1 MVIGEDALERRQRR
15 LIHVPVE
22 VTAARRPTQSLY
34 RKSFMNSSTAL
45 EPVDSFDYVIFGAT
59 GDLTMRKLLP
69 ALYRRFAEGQV
80 PADSRIVGTARS
92 PLDDES
98 YRERARQALREHVRA
113 DELIDAT
120 VNRFLRMVHYVSLNG
135 AESTGNWEGLK
146 SLLESNAAADRVR
159 VFYLATA
166 PDLYGDIARNVAEQG
181 LRSESSRIVLE
192 KPIGTDLETAR
203 KVNEGVGRYFPEG
216 SIFRID
222 HYLGKEAVQNII
234 ALRFANPMLERM
246 WDRDSIEYV
255 QITAAETVGLEGRG
269 GYYDGSGALRDMIQN
284 HLLQVLTV
292 VAMERPGS
300 LDADALRD
308 EKVRVLKSLKPL
320 DRDNLRANVARGQ
333 YVQGTAGGK
342 PVPAYREELPGE
354 TPSNTETFV
363 ALKAEIDNARWRG
376 VPFYLRSGK
385 RMPEKLTEVVVQ
397 FRAGEPGL
405 FGEARPGSRLVIRV
419 QPNESVTLPLFVKH
433 PGNSFG
439 LDEVDALS
447 RLGEPGR
454 IRYRDSYEGLM
465 LDAVK
470 GSPALFVRKDETE
483 AAWQWVT
490 PILEGWRED
499 ENGPDT
505 YEAGTWGPDSAREL
519 LRQAGHQWVEDIAA

>member
-1 MVIGEDALERRQRR
+1 MQ
-15 LIHVPVE
+15 
-22 VTAARRPTQSLY
+22 T
-34 RKSFMNSSTAL
+34 STPL

-80 PADSRIVGTARS
+80 PDDSRIVGTARS
-92 PLDDES
+92 PLDDTT
-98 YRERARQALREHVRA
+98 YRERARKALKEFIR
-113 DELIDAT
+113 DEEYDDEK
-120 VNRFLRMVHYVSLNG
+120 VNRFLGLVHYVSLNG
-135 AESTGNWEGLK
+135 AESGGNWDGLK
-146 SLLESNAAADRVR
+146 SLLEAGAGKDRVR

-166 PDLYGDIARNVAEQG
+166 PDLYGDIARNVDEKG
-181 LRSESSRIVLE
+181 LRTETSRIVLE
-192 KPIGTDLETAR
+192 KPIGTDLDTAR
-203 KVNEGVGRYFPEG
+203 KVNEGVGRHFPEN

-246 WDRDSIEYV
+246 WDRESIEYV

-269 GYYDGSGALRDMIQN
+269 GYYDNSGALRDMIQN

-292 VAMERPGS
+292 VAMERPSS

-320 DRDNLRANVARGQ
+320 DRNNLRANVARGQ
-333 YVQGTAGGK
+333 YVQGTNGGK
-342 PVPAYREELPGE
+342 PVPAYREELPGD
-354 TPSNTETFV
+354 TASKTETFV
-363 ALKAEIDNARWRG
+363 ALKAEIDTPRWQG

-385 RMPEKLTEVVVQ
+385 RMPEKLTEVVIQ

-419 QPNESVTLPLFVKH
+419 QPDESVSLPLFVKL
-433 PGNSFG
+433 PGNRFG
-439 LDEVDALS
+439 LDEVDAFSTLNAP
-447 RLGEPGR
+447 ER
-454 IRYRDSYEGLM
+454 IVYRDSYEGLM

-483 AAWQWVT
+483 AAWRWVT
-490 PILEGWRED
+490 PILEGWSED
-499 ENGPDT
+499 QAGPDA

>member
-1 MVIGEDALERRQRR
+1 
-15 LIHVPVE
+15 
-22 VTAARRPTQSLY
+22 
-34 RKSFMNSSTAL
+34 MNGIPFWNSRAMSTSTAL

-80 PADSRIVGTARS
+80 PSDSRIVGTARS
-92 PLDDES
+92 PLDDTS
-98 YRERARQALREHVRA
+98 YRERAQKALKEFIRA
-113 DELIDAT
+113 EEYSDDT
-120 VNRFLRMVHYVSLNG
+120 VNRFLELVHYVSLNG
-135 AESTGNWEGLK
+135 AESSGNWDGLK
-146 SLLESNAAADRVR
+146 SLLDDGATNDRIR
-159 VFYLATA
+159 VFYLATS
-166 PDLYGDIARNVAEQG
+166 PDLYGDIAKNVDEKG
-181 LRSESSRIVLE
+181 LRTETSRIVLE
-192 KPIGTDLETAR
+192 KPIGTDLDTAR
-203 KVNEGVGRYFPEG
+203 KVNEGVGRHFPEN

-246 WDRDSIEYV
+246 WDHESIEYV

-292 VAMERPGS
+292 VAMERPSS

-320 DRDNLRANVARGQ
+320 DRNNLSAHVARGQ
-333 YVQGTAGGK
+333 YVQGTNAGK

-363 ALKAEIDNARWRG
+363 ALKAEIDTPRWHG

-385 RMPEKLTEVVVQ
+385 RMPEKLTEVVIQ
-397 FRAGEPGL
+397 FRAAEPGL

-419 QPNESVTLPLFVKH
+419 QPNESVTLPLFVKQ
-433 PGNSFG
+433 PGNRFA
-439 LDEVDALS
+439 LDEVDAFSKLNEPS
-447 RLGEPGR
+447 R
-454 IRYRDSYEGLM
+454 IVYRDSYEGLM

-490 PILEGWRED
+490 PILEAWHD
-499 ENGPDT
+499 DQTGPDA
-505 YEAGTWGPDSAREL
+505 YEAGTWGPDSARAL
-519 LRQAGHQWVEDIAA
+519 LRQAGHVWVEDIAA

>member
-1 MVIGEDALERRQRR
+1 
-15 LIHVPVE
+15 
-22 VTAARRPTQSLY
+22 
-34 RKSFMNSSTAL
+34 MNAISHSL

-80 PADSRIVGTARS
+80 PDDSRIVGTARS
-92 PLDDES
+92 PLDDAS
-98 YRERARQALREHVRA
+98 YRERARKALGEHVRA
-113 DELIDAT
+113 DELDDAT
-120 VNRFLRMVHYVSLNG
+120 VDRFLGLVHYVSLNG
-135 AESTGNWEGLK
+135 AESTGNWDALK
-146 SLLESNAAADRVR
+146 SLLASGTPAADRVR

-166 PDLYGDIARNVAEQG
+166 PDLYGDIARNVDEKG
-181 LRSESSRIVLE
+181 LRTDTSRIVLE
-192 KPIGTDLETAR
+192 KPIGTDLDTAR
-203 KVNEGVGRYFPEG
+203 KVNEGVGRHFPEN

-246 WDRDSIEYV
+246 WDRESIEYV

-292 VAMERPGS
+292 VAMERPAS

-320 DRDNLRANVARGQ
+320 DRANLRANVSRGQ
-333 YVQGTAGGK
+333 YVQGTTGGK

-363 ALKAEIDNARWRG
+363 ALKAEIDTPRWQG

-385 RMPEKLTEVVVQ
+385 RMPEKLTEVVIQ

-439 LDEVDALS
+439 LEEVDALS
-447 RLGEPGR
+447 RLGEPR
-454 IRYRDSYEGLM
+454 RVVFRDSYEGLM

-499 ENGPDT
+499 TAGPDT
-505 YEAGTWGPDSAREL
+505 YEAGTWGPESAREL
-519 LRQAGHQWVEDIAA
+519 LRQAGHSWVEDIAA

>member
-1 MVIGEDALERRQRR
+1 MPA
-15 LIHVPVE
+15 
-22 VTAARRPTQSLY
+22 
-34 RKSFMNSSTAL
+34 SSQL
-45 EPVDSFDYVIFGAT
+45 EPVASFDYVIFGAT

-80 PADSRIVGTARS
+80 PADARIIGTARS
-92 PLDDES
+92 PLDDAA
-98 YRERARQALREHVRA
+98 YRERARKALTDFVRG
-113 DELIDAT
+113 DEFVDAT
-120 VNRFLRMVHYVSLNG
+120 VERFLGLIHYVSLNG
-135 AESTGNWEGLK
+135 AESGGNWAGL
-146 SLLESNAAADRVR
+146 ADKLGGAGPSERVR

-166 PDLYGDIARNVAEQG
+166 PDLYGDIAKNIDDKG
-181 LRSESSRIVLE
+181 LRTEQSRIVLE
-192 KPIGTDLETAR
+192 KPIGTDLDTAR
-203 KVNEGVGRYFPEG
+203 KVNEGVGRHFPEN
-216 SIFRID
+216 SIYRID
-222 HYLGKEAVQNII
+222 HYLGKEAIQNII

-246 WDRDSIEYV
+246 WDRESIEYV

-292 VAMERPGS
+292 VAMERPAS

-308 EKVRVLKSLKPL
+308 EKVRVLRSLKPL
-320 DRDNLRANVARGQ
+320 DRHNLAANVARGQ
-333 YVQGTAGGK
+333 YVGGVAGGQS
-342 PVPAYREELPGE
+342 VPGYRDELPDA

-363 ALKAEIDNARWRG
+363 ALKAEIDAPRWQG

-385 RMPEKLTEVVVQ
+385 RMPEKLTEIVIQ

-419 QPNESVTLPLFVKH
+419 QPNESVVLPLFVKQ
-433 PGNSFG
+433 PGSALG

-447 RLGEPGR
+447 NLGEPGR
-454 IRYRDSYEGLM
+454 MRFRDSYEGLM

-483 AAWQWVT
+483 AAWEWVT
-490 PILEGWRED
+490 PILQGWSD
-499 ENGPDT
+499 AAKGPDA

-519 LRQAGHQWVEDIAA
+519 LAQAGHAWVEDIAA

>member
-1 MVIGEDALERRQRR
+1 
-15 LIHVPVE
+15 
-22 VTAARRPTQSLY
+22 
-34 RKSFMNSSTAL
+34 MNASSQL
-45 EPVDSFDYVIFGAT
+45 EPVPSFDYVIFGAT

-80 PADSRIVGTARS
+80 PADARIIGTARS
-92 PLDDES
+92 PLDDDA
-98 YRERARQALREHVRA
+98 YRERALKALREFIRG
-113 DELIDAT
+113 DELVDAT
-120 VNRFLRMVHYVSLNG
+120 VQRFLRLVHYVSLNG
-135 AESTGNWEGLK
+135 AEANGNWAGLAEK
-146 SLLESNAAADRVR
+146 LGGEADRVR

-166 PDLYGDIARNVAEQG
+166 PDLYGAIASNIDEKG
-181 LRSESSRIVLE
+181 LRTAQSRIVLE

-203 KVNEGVGRYFPEG
+203 KVNEGVGRHFPEN
-216 SIFRID
+216 SIYRID

-246 WDRDSIEYV
+246 WDRESIEYV

-292 VAMERPGS
+292 VAMERPSS

-308 EKVRVLKSLKPL
+308 EKVRVLTSLKPL
-320 DRDNLRANVARGQ
+320 DPNNLGANVARGQ
-333 YVQGTAGGK
+333 YIRGTAGGQ
-342 PVPAYREELPGE
+342 PVPAYREELPE
-354 TPSNTETFV
+354 ANPSNTETFV
-363 ALKAEIDNARWRG
+363 ALKAEIETPRWKG

-385 RMPEKLTEVVVQ
+385 RMPEKLTEVVIQ

-419 QPNESVTLPLFVKH
+419 QPNESVVLPLFVKQ
-433 PGNSFG
+433 PGNTFG

-447 RLGEPGR
+447 KLGEPGR
-454 IRYRDSYEGLM
+454 VRFRDSYEGLM

-483 AAWQWVT
+483 AAWRWVT
-490 PILEGWRED
+490 PILDGWRD
-499 ENGPDT
+499 AATGPDA
-505 YEAGTWGPDSAREL
+505 YEAGTWGPDSARAL
-519 LRQAGHQWVEDIAA
+519 LAQAGHQWVEDLAA

>member
-1 MVIGEDALERRQRR
+1 MT
-15 LIHVPVE
+15 P
-22 VTAARRPTQSLY
+22 
-34 RKSFMNSSTAL
+34 SSQL
-45 EPVDSFDYVIFGAT
+45 EPVPSFDYVIFGAT

-80 PADSRIVGTARS
+80 PTDARIIGTARS
-92 PLDDES
+92 PLDDEA
-98 YRERARQALREHVRA
+98 YRERALKALREFIRGEEFV
-113 DELIDAT
+113 EAT
-120 VNRFLRMVHYVSLNG
+120 VQRFLRLVHYVSLNG
-135 AESTGNWEGLK
+135 AEAGGNWAGLSEK
-146 SLLESNAAADRVR
+146 LANDDADRAR

-166 PDLYGDIARNVAEQG
+166 PDLYGDIAKNIDEKG
-181 LRSESSRIVLE
+181 LRTAQSRIVLE

-203 KVNEGVGRYFPEG
+203 KVNEGVGRHFPEN
-216 SIFRID
+216 SIYRID

-246 WDRDSIEYV
+246 WDGESIEYV

-292 VAMERPGS
+292 VAMERPSS

-308 EKVRVLKSLKPL
+308 EKVRVLTSLKPL
-320 DRDNLRANVARGQ
+320 DPNNLAANVARGQ
-333 YVQGTAGGK
+333 YVRGTTGGQ
-342 PVPAYREELPGE
+342 PVPAYREELPDAN
-354 TPSNTETFV
+354 PSNTETFV
-363 ALKAEIDNARWRG
+363 ALKAEIDTPRWQG

-385 RMPEKLTEVVVQ
+385 RMPEKLTEVVIQ
-397 FRAGEPGL
+397 FRGGEPGL

-419 QPNESVTLPLFVKH
+419 QPNESVILPLFVKQ

-447 RLGEPGR
+447 KLGEPGR
-454 IRYRDSYEGLM
+454 VVFRDSYEGLM

-490 PILEGWRED
+490 PILESWRAAAA
-499 ENGPDT
+499 GPDA
-505 YEAGTWGPDSAREL
+505 YEAGTWGPESARAL
-519 LRQAGHQWVEDIAA
+519 LAQAGHQWVEEQAA

>member
-1 MVIGEDALERRQRR
+1 M
-15 LIHVPVE
+15 
-22 VTAARRPTQSLY
+22 TT
-34 RKSFMNSSTAL
+34 SSQL
-45 EPVDSFDYVIFGAT
+45 EPVPSFDYVIFGAT

-80 PADSRIVGTARS
+80 PDDARIIGTARS
-92 PLDDES
+92 PLDDAT
-98 YRERARQALREHVRA
+98 YRERALKALREFIRG
-113 DELIDAT
+113 DELVDAT
-120 VNRFLRMVHYVSLNG
+120 VDRFLGLVHYVSLNG
-135 AESTGNWEGLK
+135 ADASSNWAGLSAKLAHEGG
-146 SLLESNAAADRVR
+146 ERVR

-166 PDLYGDIARNVAEQG
+166 PDLYGDIARNIDENG
-181 LRSESSRIVLE
+181 LRTAQSRIVLE

-203 KVNEGVGRYFPEG
+203 KVNEGVGRHFPEN
-216 SIFRID
+216 SIYRID

-292 VAMERPGS
+292 VAMERPSS

-320 DRDNLRANVARGQ
+320 DRNNLAANVARGQ
-333 YVQGTAGGK
+333 YVRGTTGGQE
-342 PVPAYREELPGE
+342 VPAYREELPE
-354 TPSNTETFV
+354 ANPSNTETFV
-363 ALKAEIDNARWRG
+363 ALKAEIETPRWKG

-385 RMPEKLTEVVVQ
+385 RMPEKLTEVVIQ

-419 QPNESVTLPLFVKH
+419 QPNESVILPLFVKQ
-433 PGNSFG
+433 PGSTFG

-447 RLGEPGR
+447 KLGEPAR
-454 IRYRDSYEGLM
+454 VRFRDSYEGLM

-490 PILEGWRED
+490 PILQGWSD
-499 ENGPDT
+499 AVAGPDA

-519 LRQAGHQWVEDIAA
+519 LAQAGHQWVEDLAA

>member
-1 MVIGEDALERRQRR
+1 
-15 LIHVPVE
+15 
-22 VTAARRPTQSLY
+22 
-34 RKSFMNSSTAL
+34 MNASAIPL

-80 PADSRIVGTARS
+80 PADARIVGTARS
-92 PLDDES
+92 PLDDEA
-98 YRERARQALREHVRA
+98 YRERARVALRQHLRP
-113 DELIDAT
+113 DEIIDAT
-120 VNRFLRMVHYVSLNG
+120 LNRFLRLVHYVSLNG
-135 AESTGNWEGLK
+135 ADSAGNWDGLK
-146 SLLESNAAADRVR
+146 ALLASNASDERIR
-159 VFYLATA
+159 VFYLATS
-166 PDLYGDIARNVAEQG
+166 PDLYGDIARNVAEKG
-181 LRSESSRIVLE
+181 LRSDRSRIVLE

-203 KVNEGVGRYFPEG
+203 KVNDGVGKHFPEN
-216 SIFRID
+216 SIYRID

-246 WDRDSIEYV
+246 WDRESIEYV

-292 VAMERPGS
+292 VAMERPSS

-320 DRDNLRANVARGQ
+320 DPRNLGENVARGQ
-333 YVQGTAGGK
+333 YVQGNTGGK

-354 TPSNTETFV
+354 APSNTETFV

-433 PGNSFG
+433 PGNGFG

-447 RLGEPGR
+447 PLGQPER

-483 AAWQWVT
+483 AAWEWVT
-490 PILEGWRED
+490 PILEGWRNAAD
-499 ENGPDT
+499 GPDA
-505 YEAGTWGPDSAREL
+505 YEAGTWGPESAREL
-519 LRQAGHQWVEDIAA
+519 LRRSGHRWVEDVAAWA

>member
-1 MVIGEDALERRQRR
+1 ML
-15 LIHVPVE
+15 PMNK
-22 VTAARRPTQSLY
+22 PTHP
-34 RKSFMNSSTAL
+34 L
-45 EPVDSFDYVIFGAT
+45 EPVESFDYVIFGAT

-80 PADSRIVGTARS
+80 PGDSRIVGTARS
-92 PLDDES
+92 PLDDDA
-98 YRERARQALREHVRA
+98 YRERVRAALREYLGAGEIV
-113 DELIDAT
+113 DTTL
-120 VNRFLRMVHYVSLNG
+120 NRFLGMVHYVSLNG
-135 AESTGNWEGLK
+135 AESSGNWPALA
-146 SLLESNAAADRVR
+146 SLLDSGAGTTKVR

-166 PDLYGDIARNVAEQG
+166 PDLYGDIARNVAEKG
-181 LRSESSRIVLE
+181 LRSETSRIVLE

-203 KVNEGVGRYFPEG
+203 RVNDGVGRYFPEG
-216 SIFRID
+216 SIYRID

-246 WDRDSIEYV
+246 WDSESIEYV

-292 VAMERPGS
+292 VAMERPSS

-308 EKVRVLKSLKPL
+308 EKVRVLKALKPL
-320 DRDNLRANVARGQ
+320 DPRNLHANVARGQ
-333 YVQGTAGGK
+333 YVQGKAGGK

-354 TPSNTETFV
+354 AQSRTETFV
-363 ALKAEIDNARWRG
+363 ALKAEIDNPRWRG

-385 RMPEKLTEVVVQ
+385 RMPEKVTEVVVQ
-397 FRAGEPGL
+397 FRPGEPGL

-419 QPNESVTLPLFVKH
+419 QPDESVTLPLFVKH
-433 PGNSFG
+433 PGRGFG
-439 LDEVDALS
+439 LEEVDALS
-447 RLGEPGR
+447 RLSGPER
-454 IRYRDSYEGLM
+454 ARYRDSYEGLL

-490 PILEGWRED
+490 PILESWRESD
-499 ENGPDT
+499 EAPEA

-519 LRQAGHQWVEDIAA
+519 LRRSGHHWVEDAAA

>member
-1 MVIGEDALERRQRR
+1 M
-15 LIHVPVE
+15 
-22 VTAARRPTQSLY
+22 T
-34 RKSFMNSSTAL
+34 SSSQL
-45 EPVDSFDYVIFGAT
+45 EPVPSFDYVIFGAT

-80 PADSRIVGTARS
+80 PADARIIGTARS
-92 PLDDES
+92 PLDDEA
-98 YRERARQALREHVRA
+98 YRERALKALREFVRG
-113 DELIDAT
+113 DELVDAT
-120 VNRFLRMVHYVSLNG
+120 VSRFLRLVHYVSLNG
-135 AESTGNWEGLK
+135 ADANGNWAGLAEK
-146 SLLESNAAADRVR
+146 LANQAADRAR

-166 PDLYGDIARNVAEQG
+166 PDLYGDIAKNIDDKG
-181 LRSESSRIVLE
+181 LRTTESRIVLE

-203 KVNEGVGRYFPEG
+203 KVNEGVGRHFPEN
-216 SIFRID
+216 SIYRID

-246 WDRDSIEYV
+246 WDRESIEYV

-292 VAMERPGS
+292 VAMERPSS

-308 EKVRVLKSLKPL
+308 EKVRVLTSLKPL
-320 DRDNLRANVARGQ
+320 DRNNLAANVARGQ
-333 YVQGTAGGK
+333 YVRGTAGGQ
-342 PVPAYREELPGE
+342 PVPAYREELPE
-354 TPSNTETFV
+354 SNPSNTETFV
-363 ALKAEIDNARWRG
+363 ALKAEIENARWKG

-385 RMPEKLTEVVVQ
+385 RMPEKVTEVIIQ

-419 QPNESVTLPLFVKH
+419 QPNESVILPLFVKQ
-433 PGNSFG
+433 PGSRFG

-447 RLGEPGR
+447 KLGGPGR
-454 IRYRDSYEGLM
+454 VRFRDSYEGLM

-490 PILEGWRED
+490 PILQGWSEASA
-499 ENGPDT
+499 GPDA
-505 YEAGTWGPDSAREL
+505 YEAGTWGPESARAL
-519 LRQAGHQWVEDIAA
+519 LAQAGHQWVEDLAA

>member
-1 MVIGEDALERRQRR
+1 
-15 LIHVPVE
+15 
-22 VTAARRPTQSLY
+22 
-34 RKSFMNSSTAL
+34 MNASTAL
-45 EPVDSFDYVIFGAT
+45 EPVETFDYVIFGAT

-80 PADSRIVGTARS
+80 PDDSKIIGTARS
-92 PLDDES
+92 PLDDAS
-98 YRERARQALREHVRA
+98 YRDRARKALGEHIKA
-113 DELIDAT
+113 DELDEGK
-120 VNRFLRMVHYVSLNG
+120 VNQFLELVHYVSLNG
-135 AESTGNWEGLK
+135 AESGGNWDGLK
-146 SLLESNAAADRVR
+146 SLLEDGAGKDRVR

-166 PDLYGDIARNVAEQG
+166 PDLYGDIARNVDEKG
-181 LRSESSRIVLE
+181 LRTDASRIVLE

-203 KVNEGVGRYFPEG
+203 KVNEGVGKHFPEK

-246 WDRDSIEYV
+246 WDSESIEYV

-292 VAMERPGS
+292 VAMERPSS
-300 LDADALRD
+300 LEADALRD

-320 DRDNLRANVARGQ
+320 DRNNLRANVSRGQ
-333 YVQGTAGGK
+333 YVQGTTGGK
-342 PVPAYREELPGE
+342 TVPAYREELPGD
-354 TPSNTETFV
+354 TDSQTETFV
-363 ALKAEIDNARWRG
+363 ALKAEVDTPRWRG

-385 RMPEKLTEVVVQ
+385 RMPEKVTEVVVQ

-419 QPNESVTLPLFVKH
+419 QPDESVSLPLFVKL
-433 PGNSFG
+433 PGNGFG

-447 RLGEPGR
+447 KLGDPAR
-454 IRYRDSYEGLM
+454 QRYHDSYEGLM

-490 PILEGWRED
+490 PILEGWSDASE
-499 ENGPDT
+499 GPDS
-505 YEAGTWGPDSAREL
+505 YKAGTWGPDSAREL
-519 LRQAGHQWVEDIAA
+519 LSQSGHAWVEDIAA

>member
-1 MVIGEDALERRQRR
+1 MS
-15 LIHVPVE
+15 
-22 VTAARRPTQSLY
+22 TQTS
-34 RKSFMNSSTAL
+34 L
-45 EPVDSFDYVIFGAT
+45 EPVDTFDYVIFGAT

-80 PADSRIVGTARS
+80 PAESRIVGTARS
-92 PLDDES
+92 PLDDAG
-98 YRERARQALREHVRA
+98 YRERAAKALAEFIGE
-113 DELIDAT
+113 DERDDAK
-120 VNRFLRMVHYVSLNG
+120 VSAFLEMVHYVSLNG
-135 AESTGNWEGLK
+135 AESDGNWAGLRDV
-146 SLLESNAAADRVR
+146 LAGGEERVR

-166 PDLYGDIARNVAEQG
+166 PSLYGAIAAN
-181 LRSESSRIVLE
+181 LSEKGFRTEASRIVLE

-203 KVNEGVGRYFPEG
+203 KVNEDVGRHFPEN

-246 WDRDSIEYV
+246 WDRESIEYV

-292 VAMERPGS
+292 VAMERPSS

-308 EKVRVLKSLKPL
+308 EKVRVLTSLKPL
-320 DRDNLRANVARGQ
+320 DRDNLGANVARGQ
-333 YVQGTAGGK
+333 YVGGTSGGK
-342 PVPAYREELPGE
+342 SVPSYRDELPDG
-354 TPSNTETFV
+354 TVSKTETFV
-363 ALKAEIDNARWRG
+363 ALKAEIDTPRWKG

-385 RMPEKLTEVVVQ
+385 RMPRKLTEIVVQ

-419 QPNESVTLPLFVKH
+419 QPNESVTLPLFVKF
-433 PGNSFG
+433 PGTGFG
-439 LDEVDALS
+439 LEEVDALS
-447 RLGEPGR
+447 KLGDPAR
-454 IRYRDSYEGLM
+454 IRFRDSYEGLM

-483 AAWQWVT
+483 AAWRWVT

-499 ENGPDT
+499 AQGPEA
-505 YEAGTWGPDSAREL
+505 YEAGTWGPASAREL
-519 LRQAGHQWVEDIAA
+519 LEREGHAWVEDAAA

>member
-1 MVIGEDALERRQRR
+1 
-15 LIHVPVE
+15 
-22 VTAARRPTQSLY
+22 
-34 RKSFMNSSTAL
+34 MNTSTTL

-92 PLDDES
+92 PLDDSS
-98 YRERARQALREHVRA
+98 YRERARKALKEFIRSEEYN
-113 DELIDAT
+113 DDT
-120 VNRFLRMVHYVSLNG
+120 VNRFLGLVHYVSLNG
-135 AESTGNWEGLK
+135 AESGGNWEGLK
-146 SLLESNAAADRVR
+146 ALLEENAGKDRVR

-166 PDLYGDIARNVAEQG
+166 PDLYGDIARNVDEKG
-181 LRSESSRIVLE
+181 LRTDTSRIVLE
-192 KPIGTDLETAR
+192 KPIGTDLDTAR
-203 KVNEGVGRYFPEG
+203 KVNEGVGRHFPEN

-246 WDRDSIEYV
+246 WDHESIEYV

-292 VAMERPGS
+292 VAMERPSS

-320 DRDNLRANVARGQ
+320 DRNNLRANVARGQ
-333 YVQGTAGGK
+333 YVQGTNGGK

-354 TPSNTETFV
+354 TASNTETFV
-363 ALKAEIDNARWRG
+363 ALKAEIDTPRWQG

-385 RMPEKLTEVVVQ
+385 RMPEKLTEVVIQ

-419 QPNESVTLPLFVKH
+419 QPNESVTLPLFVKL
-433 PGNSFG
+433 PGNRFG
-439 LDEVDALS
+439 LDEVDAFSTLNAP
-447 RLGEPGR
+447 ER
-454 IRYRDSYEGLM
+454 IVYRDSYEGLM

-483 AAWQWVT
+483 AAWRWVT
-490 PILEGWRED
+490 PILEGWSED
-499 ENGPDT
+499 QSGPDT

-519 LRQAGHQWVEDIAA
+519 LRQSGHQWVEDIAA

>member
-1 MVIGEDALERRQRR
+1 MTTTTL
-15 LIHVPVE
+15 
-22 VTAARRPTQSLY
+22 
-34 RKSFMNSSTAL
+34 L
-45 EPVDSFDYVIFGAT
+45 EPVAPFDYVIFGAT

-69 ALYRRFAEGQV
+69 ALYRRFAEGQITS
-80 PADSRIVGTARS
+80 DSRIVGTARS
-92 PLDDES
+92 PLDDEA
-98 YRERARQALREHVRA
+98 YRERARQALAEHVRA
-113 DELIDAT
+113 DELLDAT
-120 VNRFLRMVHYVSLNG
+120 VNRFLRLVHYVSLNG
-135 AESTGNWEGLK
+135 AESTGNWDALK
-146 SLLESNAAADRVR
+146 ALLQTNASDDRVR

-166 PDLYGDIARNVAEQG
+166 PDLYGAIARHVDEKG
-181 LRSESSRIVLE
+181 LRTEASRIVLE

-203 KVNEGVGRYFPEG
+203 QVNEGVGRHFPES

-246 WDRDSIEYV
+246 WDRESIEYV

-292 VAMERPGS
+292 VAMERPDS

-308 EKVRVLKSLKPL
+308 EKVRVLTSLKPL
-320 DRDNLRANVARGQ
+320 DRNNLRASVSRGQ
-333 YVQGTAGGK
+333 YVQGMTDGK
-342 PVPAYREELPGE
+342 AVPAYREELPGE
-354 TPSNTETFV
+354 KASNTETFV
-363 ALKAEIDNARWRG
+363 ALKAEIDNPRWQG

-385 RMPEKLTEVVVQ
+385 RMPEKVTEVVVQ

-447 RLGEPGR
+447 KLGQPER
-454 IRYRDSYEGLM
+454 IRFRDSYEGLM

-483 AAWQWVT
+483 AAWRWVT

-499 ENGPDT
+499 DAGPDS
-505 YEAGTWGPDSAREL
+505 YEAGTWGPASAREL
-519 LRQAGHQWVEDIAA
+519 LQQAGHAWVEDVAA

>member
-1 MVIGEDALERRQRR
+1 
-15 LIHVPVE
+15 
-22 VTAARRPTQSLY
+22 
-34 RKSFMNSSTAL
+34 MNTSTHSL
-45 EPVDSFDYVIFGAT
+45 EPVDPFDYVIFGAT

-69 ALYRRFAEGQV
+69 ALYRRFADGQV
-80 PADSRIVGTARS
+80 PGDARIIGTARS
-92 PLDDES
+92 PLDDEA
-98 YRERARQALREHVRA
+98 YRERAGKSLREHLRTEEV
-113 DELIDAT
+113 DDAT
-120 VNRFLRMVHYVSLNG
+120 VNRFLQQVHYVSLNG
-135 AESTGNWEGLK
+135 ADANGDWASLK
-146 SLLESNAAADRVR
+146 SLLAAGGGEERIR

-181 LRSESSRIVLE
+181 LRSEHSRIVLE

-203 KVNEGVGRYFPEG
+203 KVNEGVGKYFPES
-216 SIFRID
+216 SIYRID

-246 WDRDSIEYV
+246 WDRESIEYV

-292 VAMERPGS
+292 VAMERPSS

-320 DRDNLRANVARGQ
+320 DPRKLRENVARGQ
-333 YVQGTAGGK
+333 YIQGTAGGK
-342 PVPAYREELPGE
+342 PVPAYRDELPGD

-363 ALKAEIDNARWRG
+363 ALKAEIDNPRWRG

-385 RMPEKLTEVVVQ
+385 RMPEKVTEVVVQ

-405 FGEARPGSRLVIRV
+405 FGEPRPGSRLVIRV
-419 QPNESVTLPLFVKH
+419 QPDESVTLPLFVKH
-433 PGNSFG
+433 PGHGFG
-439 LDEVDALS
+439 LEEVDALS
-447 RLGEPGR
+447 PLGQPER
-454 IRYRDSYEGLM
+454 VRYRDSYEGLM

-490 PILEGWRED
+490 PILEGWREAA
-499 ENGPDT
+499 EGPDA
-505 YEAGTWGPDSAREL
+505 YEAGTWGPESAREL
-519 LRQAGHQWVEDIAA
+519 LRRSGHRWVEDAAA

>member
-1 MVIGEDALERRQRR
+1 MS
-15 LIHVPVE
+15 
-22 VTAARRPTQSLY
+22 TQ
-34 RKSFMNSSTAL
+34 TPL
-45 EPVDSFDYVIFGAT
+45 EPVDTFDYVIFGAT

-92 PLDDES
+92 ALDDAS
-98 YRERARQALREHVRA
+98 YRDRARKALVEFIGA
-113 DELIDAT
+113 DERNDDK
-120 VNRFLRMVHYVSLNG
+120 VNAFLEMVHYVSLNG
-135 AESTGNWEGLK
+135 AESDGNWDGLRDV
-146 SLLESNAAADRVR
+146 LAGGEDRVR

-166 PDLYGDIARNVAEQG
+166 PALYGAIAANLAGKGFRTEA
-181 LRSESSRIVLE
+181 SRIVLE

-203 KVNEGVGRYFPEG
+203 KVNEDVGRHFPEN

-246 WDRDSIEYV
+246 WDSECIEYV

-292 VAMERPGS
+292 VAMERPAS

-308 EKVRVLKSLKPL
+308 EKVRVLTSLKPL
-320 DRDNLRANVARGQ
+320 DRDNLGANVARGQ
-333 YVQGTAGGK
+333 YVGGTSGGK
-342 PVPAYREELPGE
+342 DVPSYRDELPDG
-354 TPSNTETFV
+354 TPSRTETFV
-363 ALKAEIDNARWRG
+363 ALKAEIDTPRWKG

-385 RMPEKLTEVVVQ
+385 RMPQKLTEIVVQ

-405 FGEARPGSRLVIRV
+405 FGESRPGSRLVIRV

-433 PGNSFG
+433 PGNGFG
-439 LDEVDALS
+439 LEEVDALS
-447 RLGEPGR
+447 KLGDPAR
-454 IRYRDSYEGLM
+454 VRFRDSYEGLM

-483 AAWQWVT
+483 AAWRWVT
-490 PILEGWRED
+490 PILEGWRD
-499 ENGPDT
+499 DQQGPEA
-505 YEAGTWGPDSAREL
+505 YEAGTWGPASARAL
-519 LRQAGHQWVEDIAA
+519 LEQAGHAWVEDIAA

>member
-1 MVIGEDALERRQRR
+1 
-15 LIHVPVE
+15 
-22 VTAARRPTQSLY
+22 
-34 RKSFMNSSTAL
+34 MNAPSIPL
-45 EPVDSFDYVIFGAT
+45 EPVDTFDYVIFGAT

-92 PLDDES
+92 PLDDAS
-98 YRERARQALREHVRA
+98 YRERARKALGEHVRA
-113 DELIDAT
+113 DELVDAT
-120 VNRFLRMVHYVSLNG
+120 VDRFLAMVHYVSLNG
-135 AESTGNWEGLK
+135 ADPTGNWEGLK
-146 SLLESNAAADRVR
+146 TLLASGPAPDARVR

-166 PDLYGDIARNVAEQG
+166 PDLYGDIARNVDEKG
-181 LRSESSRIVLE
+181 LRTDTSRIVLE

-203 KVNEGVGRYFPEG
+203 KVNEGVGRHFPEN

-246 WDRDSIEYV
+246 WDHESIEYV

-292 VAMERPGS
+292 VAMERPAS
-300 LDADALRD
+300 LEADALRD
-308 EKVRVLKSLKPL
+308 EKVRVLTSLKPL
-320 DRDNLRANVARGQ
+320 DRTNLRANVSRGQ
-333 YVQGTAGGK
+333 YVAGTAGGRT
-342 PVPAYREELPGE
+342 VPAYREELPGE

-363 ALKAEIDNARWRG
+363 ALKAEIDTPRWRG

-385 RMPEKLTEVVVQ
+385 RMPEKVTEVVIQ

-419 QPNESVTLPLFVKH
+419 QPNESVTLPLFVKQ

-447 RLGEPGR
+447 RLGEPDR

-483 AAWQWVT
+483 AAWRWVT
-490 PILEGWRED
+490 PILEGWRD
-499 ENGPDT
+499 DTVGPDT
-505 YEAGTWGPDSAREL
+505 YEAGTWGPESAREL
-519 LRQAGHQWVEDIAA
+519 LRQAGHAWVEDDAA

>member
-1 MVIGEDALERRQRR
+1 
-15 LIHVPVE
+15 
-22 VTAARRPTQSLY
+22 
-34 RKSFMNSSTAL
+34 MNASPSPL

-69 ALYRRFAEGQV
+69 ALYRRFAEGQI
-80 PADSRIVGTARS
+80 PSDSRIIGTARS
-92 PLDDES
+92 PLDDDA
-98 YRERARQALREHVRA
+98 YRERARKALGDHVPA
-113 DELIDAT
+113 DERIDTT
-120 VNRFLRMVHYVSLNG
+120 VNRFLRLVHYVSLNG
-135 AESTGNWEGLK
+135 AEAKGPWDDLK
-146 SLLESNAAADRVR
+146 SLLDTHADAERVR

-166 PDLYGDIARNVAEQG
+166 PALYGDIARNIAEKG
-181 LRSESSRIVLE
+181 LRTEQSRIVLE
-192 KPIGTDLETAR
+192 KPIGTDLDTAR
-203 KVNEGVGRYFPEG
+203 QVNEGVGRYFPES

-246 WDRDSIEYV
+246 WDRESIEYV

-292 VAMERPGS
+292 VAMERPSS

-320 DRDNLRANVARGQ
+320 DRDNLSAHVARGQ
-333 YVQGTAGGK
+333 YVQGTTDGQR
-342 PVPAYREELPGE
+342 VPAYREELPDE
-354 TPSNTETFV
+354 APSKTETFV
-363 ALKAEIDNARWRG
+363 ALKADIDNPRWRG

-419 QPNESVTLPLFVKH
+419 QPDESVTLPLFVKH

-447 RLGEPGR
+447 RLGVPER
-454 IRYRDSYEGLM
+454 VRYRDSYEGLL

-499 ENGPDT
+499 EQGPDP
-505 YEAGTWGPDSAREL
+505 YEAGTWGPESAREL
-519 LRQAGHQWVEDIAA
+519 LDRAGHRWVEDAVA

>member
-1 MVIGEDALERRQRR
+1 M
-15 LIHVPVE
+15 
-22 VTAARRPTQSLY
+22 TT
-34 RKSFMNSSTAL
+34 SSPL
-45 EPVDSFDYVIFGAT
+45 EPVPSFDYVIFGAT

-80 PADSRIVGTARS
+80 PVDARIIGTARS
-92 PLDDES
+92 PLDDAA
-98 YRERARQALREHVRA
+98 YRERALKALREFIRG
-113 DELIDAT
+113 DELVDAT
-120 VNRFLRMVHYVSLNG
+120 VERFLHLVHYVSLNG
-135 AESTGNWEGLK
+135 ADANGDWA
-146 SLLESNAAADRVR
+146 SLAAKLASNDPARVR

-166 PDLYGDIARNVAEQG
+166 PDLYGAIAANIDQKG
-181 LRSESSRIVLE
+181 LRTAHSRIVLE

-203 KVNEGVGRYFPEG
+203 KVNEGVGQHFPEN
-216 SIFRID
+216 SIYRID

-246 WDRDSIEYV
+246 WDHESIEYV

-292 VAMERPGS
+292 VAMERPSS

-308 EKVRVLKSLKPL
+308 EKVRVLTSLKPL
-320 DRDNLRANVARGQ
+320 DRHNLAANVARGQ
-333 YVQGTAGGK
+333 YVGGTSAGQS
-342 PVPAYREELPGE
+342 VPAYRDELPDAA
-354 TPSNTETFV
+354 PSKTETFV
-363 ALKAEIDNARWRG
+363 ALKAEIDTPRWQG

-385 RMPEKLTEVVVQ
+385 RMPEKLTEVVIQ

-419 QPNESVTLPLFVKH
+419 QPNESVILPLFVKQ
-433 PGNSFG
+433 PGNAFG

-447 RLGEPGR
+447 KLGEPGR
-454 IRYRDSYEGLM
+454 VRFRDSYEGLM

-490 PILEGWRED
+490 PILQGWSD
-499 ENGPDT
+499 AASGPDA
-505 YEAGTWGPDSAREL
+505 YEAGTWGPESARAL
-519 LRQAGHQWVEDIAA
+519 LAQAGHQWVEDLAA

>member
-1 MVIGEDALERRQRR
+1 M
-15 LIHVPVE
+15 
-22 VTAARRPTQSLY
+22 TTSTQ
-34 RKSFMNSSTAL
+34 L
-45 EPVDSFDYVIFGAT
+45 EPVESFDYVIFGAT

-69 ALYRRFAEGQV
+69 ALYRRFAEGQITD
-80 PADSRIVGTARS
+80 DSRIVGTARS
-92 PLDDES
+92 PLDDET
-98 YRERARQALREHVRA
+98 YRDRARKALGEHVRA

-120 VNRFLRMVHYVSLNG
+120 VNRFLHLVHYVSLNG
-135 AESTGNWEGLK
+135 AESTGNWDGLK
-146 SLLESNAAADRVR
+146 GLLESSAGEDRVR

-166 PDLYGDIARNVAEQG
+166 PDLYGEIARNVSEKG
-181 LRSESSRIVLE
+181 LRSETSRIVLE
-192 KPIGTDLETAR
+192 KPIGTDLDTAR
-203 KVNEGVGRYFPEG
+203 KVNEDVGRYFPEN

-246 WDRDSIEYV
+246 WDRESIDYV

-292 VAMERPGS
+292 VAMERPSS

-320 DRDNLRANVARGQ
+320 DRNNLRANVARGQ
-333 YVQGTAGGK
+333 YVQGTTGGK
-342 PVPAYREELPGE
+342 SVPAYRQELPGE
-354 TPSNTETFV
+354 TESNTETFV
-363 ALKAEIDNARWRG
+363 ALKAEIDNARWQG

-385 RMPEKLTEVVVQ
+385 RMPEKVTEVVVQ
-397 FRAGEPGL
+397 FRASESGL
-405 FGEARPGSRLVIRV
+405 FGEAHPGSRLVIRV

-447 RLGEPGR
+447 KLGQPER

-490 PILEGWRED
+490 PILEGWSQD
-499 ENGPDT
+499 DKGPDS

-519 LRQAGHQWVEDIAA
+519 LQQAGHVWVEDIAA

>member
-1 MVIGEDALERRQRR
+1 MNM
-15 LIHVPVE
+15 
-22 VTAARRPTQSLY
+22 PTIP
-34 RKSFMNSSTAL
+34 L
-45 EPVDSFDYVIFGAT
+45 EPVETFDYVIFGAT

-80 PADSRIVGTARS
+80 PGESRIVGTARS

-98 YRERARQALREHVRA
+98 YRERVRAALHEHVPV
-113 DELIDAT
+113 DEVVDTTL
-120 VNRFLRMVHYVSLNG
+120 NRFLRMVHYVSLNG
-135 AESTGNWEGLK
+135 AESSGNWAALSEMLASGEG
-146 SLLESNAAADRVR
+146 EGRVR

-166 PDLYGDIARNVAEQG
+166 PDLYGDIARNVAEKG
-181 LRSESSRIVLE
+181 LRSDTSRIVLE

-203 KVNEGVGRYFPEG
+203 KVNDGVGRYFPES
-216 SIFRID
+216 SIYRID

-246 WDRDSIEYV
+246 WDRESIEYV

-292 VAMERPGS
+292 VAMERPSS

-308 EKVRVLKSLKPL
+308 EKVRVLKALKPL
-320 DRDNLRANVARGQ
+320 DPRNLHANVARGQ
-333 YVQGTAGGK
+333 YVQGMTGGK
-342 PVPAYREELPGE
+342 EVPAYREELPGE
-354 TPSNTETFV
+354 VPSKTETFV
-363 ALKAEIDNARWRG
+363 ALKAEIDTPRWRG

-385 RMPEKLTEVVVQ
+385 RMPEKVTEVVVQ

-419 QPNESVTLPLFVKH
+419 QPDESVTLPLFVKH
-433 PGNSFG
+433 PGNGFG
-439 LDEVDALS
+439 LEEVDALS
-447 RLGEPGR
+447 PLGRPER
-454 IRYRDSYEGLM
+454 ARYRDSYEGLL

-490 PILEGWRED
+490 PILEGWGASE
-499 ENGPDT
+499 EAPDA
-505 YEAGTWGPDSAREL
+505 YEAGTWGPESAREL
-519 LRQAGHQWVEDIAA
+519 LRRSGHHWVEDAAA

>member
-1 MVIGEDALERRQRR
+1 MS
-15 LIHVPVE
+15 
-22 VTAARRPTQSLY
+22 TQTS
-34 RKSFMNSSTAL
+34 L
-45 EPVDSFDYVIFGAT
+45 EPVDTFDYVIFGAT

-80 PADSRIVGTARS
+80 PAESRIVGTARS
-92 PLDDES
+92 ALDDAA
-98 YRERARQALREHVRA
+98 YRERAAKALAEFIGD
-113 DELIDAT
+113 DERDDAK
-120 VNRFLRMVHYVSLNG
+120 VNAFLGMVHYVSLNG
-135 AESTGNWEGLK
+135 AESDGNWAGL
-146 SLLESNAAADRVR
+146 SDVLAGGEERVR

-166 PDLYGDIARNVAEQG
+166 PALYGAIAANLAEKG
-181 LRSESSRIVLE
+181 FRTESSRIVLE

-203 KVNEGVGRYFPEG
+203 KVNEDVGRHFPEN

-246 WDRDSIEYV
+246 WDRESIEYV

-292 VAMERPGS
+292 VAMERPSS

-308 EKVRVLKSLKPL
+308 EKVRVLTSLKPL
-320 DRDNLRANVARGQ
+320 DRDNLGANVARGQ
-333 YVQGTAGGK
+333 YVGGTSGGK
-342 PVPAYREELPGE
+342 SVPSYRDELPDG
-354 TPSNTETFV
+354 TPSKTETFV
-363 ALKAEIDNARWRG
+363 ALKAEIDTPRWKG

-385 RMPEKLTEVVVQ
+385 RMPRKLTEIVVQ

-419 QPNESVTLPLFVKH
+419 QPNESVTLPLFVKF
-433 PGNSFG
+433 PGNGFG
-439 LDEVDALS
+439 LEEVDALS
-447 RLGEPGR
+447 KLGDPAR
-454 IRYRDSYEGLM
+454 IRFRDSYEGLM

-483 AAWQWVT
+483 AAWRWVT

-499 ENGPDT
+499 AQGPEA
-505 YEAGTWGPDSAREL
+505 YEAGTWGPASAREL
-519 LRQAGHQWVEDIAA
+519 LEREGHAWVEDVAA